1 MTEEADVCA
10 ICLDEMTTETT
21 ALECG
26 HKFHVGCI
34 IKALR
39 KSNECPYCRDTA
51 GNNVNKQNEP
61 NLFQQLMENFEFT
74 IENMNDWEASS
85 FGTVEQDDYD
95 EFAKMIRKLRR
106 ENAKIGEKFK
116 EYSKELRDI
125 NKLVH
130 SQQRE
135 YLKEKSKAI
144 RDFSKTFK
152 KENAIYLERQQ
163 KQREYSK
170 RISALRQQIRVHITK
185 QVGED
190 AQVNQF
196 IKHYFE
202 GYKPDSS
209 WLID

>member
-51 GNNVNKQNEP
+51 GNAVKKTNTGGGGILAEFFNID
-61 NLFQQLMENFEFT
+61 FED
-74 IENMNDWEASS
+74 IGSWGDESS
-85 FGTVEQDDYD
+85 FGTVEQGDYD
-95 EFAKMIRKLRR
+95 EFAKMVRKIRR

-116 EYSKELRDI
+116 EYSKELKDI

-152 KENAIYLERQQ
+152 KENPIYLERQQ

-170 RISALRQQIRVHITK
+170 RISALRQQIRIHITK

-190 AQVNQF
+190 AQVNEF
-196 IKHYFE
+196 INHYFDK
-202 GYKPDSS
+202 YQPNSS